1 MDRPSV
7 STRRFRRLPL
17 VVAVGVAITA
27 AAWTAVWATART
39 RILAEVDGQLAMLAA
54 RGVVVA
60 CPDRAVGGYPFR
72 MEFSCRDPG
81 VEIRAV
87 GASASAASL
96 RVVAQVWDPRLIQ
109 VELDAPGVARDA
121 RGVTSATW
129 RGLRASLRWTAQGP
143 QRLSIAAEGLDLT
156 TRPTGAP
163 MVHLTAEHA
172 EAHGRPSGGEGR
184 DLDLAVSFGAASLS
198 LADKRLGP
206 PRSDLAVSATLA
218 DFLPPGPGPAAMA
231 FAGRGGL
238 IDPVRLS
245 FSTGGVVVEGAGR
258 LVLDGGGLL
267 DGMITLGA
275 RGLESLAKGGAAGLG
290 PELTTVLTG
299 FVLLGKASKD
309 PSLPGRRLEMIVD
322 HGLVRI
328 GRVTLG
334 RIPSLFPP
342 GT

>member
-1 MDRPSV
+1 MDRPSAPK
-7 STRRFRRLPL
+7 RRFRRLPL
-17 VVAVGVAITA
+17 VVAVGVAVAA
-27 AAWTAVWATART
+27 AAWTAVWATARS
-39 RILAEVDGQLAMLAA
+39 RILAEVDGQLARFAA

-60 CPDRAVGGYPFR
+60 CPDRAIGGYPFR
-72 MEFSCRDPG
+72 MELSCRDPG
-81 VEIRAV
+81 IEVRGTGAV
-87 GASASAASL
+87 ASAASL
-96 RVVAQVWDPRLIQ
+96 RVVAQVWDPRLIL
-109 VELDAPGVARDA
+109 VELDAPGLARDA
-121 RGVTSATW
+121 RGETSAKW
-129 RGLRASLRWTAQGP
+129 RSLRASLRWGAQGP
-143 QRLSIAAEGLDLT
+143 QRLSIAADGLDLT
-156 TRPTGAP
+156 SRPSGAP
-163 MVHLTAEHA
+163 AIHLTAEHA
-172 EAHGRPSGGEGR
+172 EAHGRPSGGQGR
-184 DLDLAVSFGAASLS
+184 DLDLALSFAAASLTV
-198 LADKRLGP
+198 ADKRVGP
-206 PRSDLAVSATLA
+206 PRADLALSTTLA
-218 DFLPPGPGPAAMA
+218 EFLPPGPGPAAAA

-245 FSTGGVVVEGAGR
+245 FAAGGVVVEGAGR

-299 FVLLGKASKD
+299 FVLLGKASTD

-334 RIPSLFPP
+334 RIPPAFAP